1 MKVGLYSISCSGTWF
16 NDRPAL
22 TVEEFIIIKK
32 TGGNTMK
39 KYLAI
44 LLAVVMV
51 LGAVACAK
59 TPAAETPATEQ
70 PAAEAPATEP
80 AAEGKT
86 DIKLASHNAEIEGN
100 PYRVRYEADIQEA
113 AAAAADHGLNVSYS
127 SFVSNWDAA
136 TESQQIE
143 NSINEGFDIILVN
156 PVSSTGLDPII
167 EKAQEAGIVY
177 INADCEYTST
187 DVNILNVCT
196 DQYWLGYKTAT
207 YAGDVLGSG
216 AKVVMIAALDGN
228 VANTQRQQ
236 GFEDGAKE
244 KGLEIV
250 GGRYNH
256 DWNPVKSQQIGT
268 EILNSGIEFDG
279 VLISQCAEN
288 ALAAF
293 DAAGK
298 TYPKFF
304 GFGDTGEWI
313 QRMYNLN
320 KDEKK
325 MDFMVLSNPPGVG
338 ASALNFGLNMIL
350 GKTLKD
356 DVYNVPEIHSIY
368 LKSKVCWTY
377 DDINNAEFIEK
388 AQTMEPGDALTYWLT
403 IDEVAEQY
411 FN

>member
-1 MKVGLYSISCSGTWF
+1 
-16 NDRPAL
+16 
-22 TVEEFIIIKK
+22 
-32 TGGNTMK
+32 MK

-59 TPAAETPATEQ
+59 TPAAETPATDQ

-325 MDFMVLSNPPGVG
+325 MDFRSSPTLRE
-338 ASALNFGLNMIL
+338 SAR
-350 GKTLKD
+350 
-356 DVYNVPEIHSIY
+356 
-368 LKSKVCWTY
+368 
-377 DDINNAEFIEK
+377 
-388 AQTMEPGDALTYWLT
+388 AL
-403 IDEVAEQY
+403 
-411 FN
+411 